1 LGAAHGSARSD
12 SPLSRARP
20 WRPTGGEAN
29 NGPNFKTHPSHRL
42 LGNIQPT
49 FHEQIFDGSAELLDD
64 ESIEIK
70 FAWNNGGE
78 AVLKVSGSILQQA
91 ARCVARPILNL
102 GLLSANARLIV
113 TD

>member
-1 LGAAHGSARSD
+1 M
-12 SPLSRARP
+12 
-20 WRPTGGEAN
+20 
-29 NGPNFKTHPSHRL
+29 
-42 LGNIQPT
+42 QPT

-91 ARCVARPILNL
+91 ARCVAP
-102 GLLSANARLIV
+102 GLS
-113 TD
+113 

>member
-1 LGAAHGSARSD
+1 MIVDG
-12 SPLSRARP
+12 
-20 WRPTGGEAN
+20 
-29 NGPNFKTHPSHRL
+29 L

-70 FAWNNGGE
+70 FAWNGGE